1 MTKKNDIE
9 ARVTR
14 AKAEHSKASELAARA
29 AGVAGEAEAAH
40 AKASAAYAID
50 ADETAAAG
58 VLRARDV
65 RDLANARH
73 AHAASVRVAAQLEL
87 DAAELAATEARVAEE
102 AEAARVAEA
111 RRVQALRE
119 RAALETYQA
128 RTRAAAVAIVQ
139 AEQTIRESLSAISS
153 AWSDVNAASAELRAA
168 GEDVPD
174 LDAIHLLGP
183 VALVRGSCVS
193 SPDLIAQINPSNVLA
208 GFAPFDQIAEPTP
221 EETTRSR
228 RKLALYLSA
237 RSTVQ
242 AQQILSDD
250 VAREHAERAAAL
262 DALYL
267 AGDADE
273 LERRRKYKIAAPA
286 LTSPLAA
293 PPVAPAP
300 GVLDRARAFFSGSKD
315 PAAPAP

>member
-1 MTKKNDIE
+1 M
-9 ARVTR
+9 
-14 AKAEHSKASELAARA
+14 AARA

-73 AHAASVRVAAQLEL
+73 AHAESLRVAAQLEL

-128 RTRAAAVAIVQ
+128 RNRAAVRLSFR

-153 AWSDVNAASAELRAA
+153 AWSDANAAKVGGARAA
-168 GEDVPD
+168 GEDVADP
-174 LDAIHLLGP
+174 DAIHLLGP
-183 VALVRGSCVS
+183 VALVRGSLC
-193 SPDLIAQINPSNVLA
+193 
-208 GFAPFDQIAEPTP
+208 
-221 EETTRSR
+221 
-228 RKLALYLSA
+228 
-237 RSTVQ
+237 
-242 AQQILSDD
+242 QQ
-250 VAREHAERAAAL
+250 
-262 DALYL
+262 
-267 AGDADE
+267 
-273 LERRRKYKIAAPA
+273 P
-286 LTSPLAA
+286 
-293 PPVAPAP
+293 
-300 GVLDRARAFFSGSKD
+300 
-315 PAAPAP
+315 